1 MILYD
6 FQVDTA
12 NYIVNRINQMLP
24 VLDCSVVGAGKTF
37 IALDVLNR
45 VNRQF
50 LIICPKIV
58 ITHWKE
64 AIQQAQIEHLSM
76 GVVNYEKIKFG
87 NTEYFNDKYEWNLPQ
102 NSIVIFDEA
111 HKLKG
116 YNTFNSK
123 LLLNLPIHIATPY
136 LISATIA
143 DSPIAFVN
151 VAKAFKICTNE
162 YKFLYSFGYS
172 RNALK
177 AWEFD
182 KNPQHLQRLHN
193 IIFNI
198 HDHPGVRI
206 TYDKIT
212 ILTKTNTV
220 KLMPIKDTYKR
231 ISHLYELIE
240 QTGEQ
245 HYTNKHLPQPSND
258 DEHFF
263 ELMQKTQ
270 LALDTCNG
278 AILDEIEQS
287 ILISYAENPLVKRTR
302 LKQFIELIKTK
313 LIIPKIIKDLKQ
325 GASIVI
331 MLNYSWSIKFLYES
345 LQKLNIQV
353 DTITGSSRFRDS
365 TIKQFQSNQLR
376 VLILNIKAASVGIS
390 LHDTDGQYHRISYI
404 SPSDNIYEL
413 QQALGRIYRATSKS
427 DAKQYFITVVDSVEI
442 CVYKNYINK
451 LNMMS
456 KILEGSDS
464 STSQVLEAQ
473 SATCSSIDSRL
484 HMYERENDKT

>member
-1 MILYD
+1 
-6 FQVDTA
+6 
-12 NYIVNRINQMLP
+12 
-24 VLDCSVVGAGKTF
+24 
-37 IALDVLNR
+37 
-45 VNRQF
+45 
-50 LIICPKIV
+50 
-58 ITHWKE
+58 
-64 AIQQAQIEHLSM
+64 
-76 GVVNYEKIKFG
+76 
-87 NTEYFNDKYEWNLPQ
+87 
-102 NSIVIFDEA
+102 
-111 HKLKG
+111 
-116 YNTFNSK
+116 
-123 LLLNLPIHIATPY
+123 
-136 LISATIA
+136 
-143 DSPIAFVN
+143 
-151 VAKAFKICTNE
+151 
-162 YKFLYSFGYS
+162 
-172 RNALK
+172 
-177 AWEFD
+177 
-182 KNPQHLQRLHN
+182 
-193 IIFNI
+193 
-198 HDHPGVRI
+198 
-206 TYDKIT
+206 
-212 ILTKTNTV
+212 
-220 KLMPIKDTYKR
+220 MPIKDTYEK

-240 QTGEQ
+240 ETPFRILERTLVSEEDSSHEQ
-245 HYTNKHLPQPSND
+245 HHTNKLLSQPRDD

-278 AILDEIEQS
+278 GILDEIEQT

-313 LIIPKIIKDLKQ
+313 LIIPKIIKDLKR

-427 DAKQYFITVVDSVEI
+427 DAKQYFITVTDSVEI

-456 KILEGSDS
+456 KILEGADS
-464 STSQVLEAQ
+464 STSQASEVQ
-473 SATCSSIDSRL
+473 NATCS
-484 HMYERENDKT
+484 